1 MIGQIIGLAFVTVFM
16 LFCLI
21 GVAFLIADRHYDKK
35 KKDN

>member
-21 GVAFLIADRHYDKK
+21 GVTFLIADRNYDKK
-35 KKDN
+35 RKDD